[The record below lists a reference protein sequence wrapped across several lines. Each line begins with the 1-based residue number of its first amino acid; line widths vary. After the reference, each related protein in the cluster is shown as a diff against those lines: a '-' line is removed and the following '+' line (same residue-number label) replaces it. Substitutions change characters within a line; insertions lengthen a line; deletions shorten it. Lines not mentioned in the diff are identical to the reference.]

1 MKKNYKVMVVCLIAA
16 VLGIFTVGCS
26 EKDTQSTSG
35 SSSTKSSKDDKEIT
49 IGFSFGMN
57 LVKHWETEVKGAEMA
72 AKDNGAKLVWKSADL
87 NEQTQVAD
95 VENMVQTGVDALI
108 VAPANSQGIV
118 PTVNEVKDKGIPVL
132 SVDIGVNGTDV
143 KSHIASDN
151 VKIGQMAADHLAEL
165 IGEKGEIAII
175 TWTTASAT
183 QDREKGFLEQLK
195 KYPNI
200 KVVASQNSD
209 GDRNKALA
217 ITENIIQKHPKLD
230 GIFGVNAS
238 AALGAYGATT
248 AAGLKVPIMS
258 VDSDD
263 DVLKAIKAGGNLKAT
278 VAQNPYEM
286 GYQAV
291 KAALAVL
298 KGEKVEENIAI
309 PVDLVTQE
317 NVDKIAEREA
327 AYLEKK

>member
-1 MKKNYKVMVVCLIAA
+1 MKKNSKIIFVCFIAA
-16 VLGIFTVGCS
+16 IFSIFAVGCS
-26 EKDTQSTSG
+26 AKESQSTSN
-35 SSSTKSSKDDKEIT
+35 SSNSSDSNSSKGKQIT

-95 VENMVQTGVDALI
+95 VENMVQKEVDALI

-118 PTVNEVKDKGIPVL
+118 PTVDEVKGKGIPVL
-132 SVDIGVNGTDV
+132 SVDIGVSGTDV

-151 VKIGQMAADHLAEL
+151 VKIGEMAADHLAEL
-165 IGEKGEIAII
+165 MGKKGEIAII

-195 KYPNI
+195 KYPDI
-200 KVVASQNSD
+200 KVIASQNCD

-248 AAGLKVPIMS
+248 AANIKVPIIS

-278 VAQNPYEM
+278 IAQNLLKQRLQYLR
-286 GYQAV
+286 V
-291 KAALAVL
+291 K
-298 KGEKVEENIAI
+298 
-309 PVDLVTQE
+309 
-317 NVDKIAEREA
+317 R
-327 AYLEKK
+327 

>member
-1 MKKNYKVMVVCLIAA
+1 MKKNSKIILLCLIAA
-16 VLGIFTVGCS
+16 IFSIFASGCS
-26 EKDTQSTSG
+26 AKESQSASSSTSSG
-35 SSSTKSSKDDKEIT
+35 SSKDGKEIT
-49 IGFSFGMN
+49 VGFSFGMN

-118 PTVNEVKDKGIPVL
+118 PTVNEVKGKGIPVL

-151 VKIGQMAADHLAEL
+151 VKIGQMAADHLAKL
-165 IGEKGEIAII
+165 IGGKGDIAII

-183 QDREKGFLEQLK
+183 QDREKGFLDQLK
-195 KYPNI
+195 KYPDI

-217 ITENIIQKHPKLD
+217 ITENIIQKHPKID

-248 AAGLKVPIMS
+248 AANIKVPIMS

-278 VAQNPYEM
+278 IAQNPYEM

-309 PVDLVTQE
+309 PVDLVTKE
-317 NVDKIAEREA
+317 NVGKIADREA
-327 AYLEKK
+327 AYLAKK